1 MGLFDFVVSIIW
13 FFTILAIA
21 LIYFNFSNTNSF
33 NKKWGL
39 IGLLGKMAGAIAFLL
54 IYTFYFNR
62 LGDTFAYLGFSKS
75 LYILITENPT
85 VLFEIFSPNSEVK
98 SFEFYQY
105 IKYIDFYSEW
115 DTYTVIL
122 FTAIISF
129 LSFGEPFATTVIFS
143 AISFT
148 GLWQLYTIISKV
160 FPKNKKEA
168 LIATLFVPSVI
179 FWGSGVLKDTLV
191 MGFLGFF
198 LNAFFSIF
206 QFNDYGIKKWFW
218 LIISPVI
225 IASIKPYIILSL
237 IPAFLFYFLGLTAK
251 RTKNIVVKFVFL
263 PIVIFIV
270 SATSIYGIVK
280 IGEFFPQ
287 YSTENVLKTAEKYQ
301 THHYAGGNRNAEGA
315 GSGYT
320 LGDYSS
326 NFAGIL
332 IKVPLA
338 INVTLFRPYLWE
350 IRNFGMLISAFE
362 SFIFLVLSIFIL
374 IKSGLGFSINQ
385 IKRDPFLIFSTIFF
399 LFFAFAVGFSSYNF
413 GALARYKIPCLPFFV
428 FTLLFIYQK
437 SKNEQRKAA
446 FLRR

>member
-1 MGLFDFVVSIIW
+1 MGIFDITLSIIW
-13 FFTILAIA
+13 FFTILTIT
-21 LIYFNFSNTNSF
+21 LIYFNFTKQSFF
-33 NKKWGL
+33 NKKWGT
-39 IGLLGKMAGAIAFLL
+39 IGVIGKMSGAVAFLL

-62 LGDTFAYLGFSKS
+62 LGDTFAYLGLSKK
-75 LYILITENPT
+75 LYLLILEKPNII
-85 VLFEIFSPNSEVK
+85 FEIFSPQSTSK
-98 SFEFYQY
+98 SIEFFQY
-105 IKYIDFYSEW
+105 IKEIDFYAEW

-122 FTAIISF
+122 FSTFISF
-129 LSFGEPFATTVIFS
+129 LSLGEPFATTIIFS
-143 AISFT
+143 AISFA
-148 GLWQLYTIISKV
+148 GLWQLFLIIKRI
-160 FPKNKKEA
+160 FPYNKNEA
-168 LIATLFVPSVI
+168 LISCLFVPSVI

-198 LNAFFSIF
+198 LNSFFSIF
-206 QFNDYGIKKWFW
+206 QFKDYKIQKMFW

>member
-1 MGLFDFVVSIIW
+1 MGVLDFVISIIW

-33 NKKWGL
+33 DKKWGL
-39 IGLLGKMAGAIAFLL
+39 IGILGKMSGAVAFLL

-62 LGDTFAYLGFSKS
+62 LGDTFAYLGFSKH
-75 LYILITENPT
+75 LYVLITEKPIMF
-85 VLFEIFSPNSEVK
+85 FEIFSPNSETK

-122 FTAIISF
+122 FSAIISF

-148 GLWQLYTIISKV
+148 GLWQLYTIISKI

-191 MGFLGFF
+191 MGFLSFF

-206 QFNDYGIKKWFW
+206 QFNDIRIKKWFW
-218 LIISPVI
+218 LIISPLI
-225 IASIKPYIILSL
+225 IALIKPYIILSL
-237 IPAFLFYFLGLTAK
+237 IPAFLFYFLALSYK
-251 RTKNIVVKFVFL
+251 KFKNIVVKFVFL
-263 PIVIFIV
+263 PIVVFSIA
-270 SATSIYGIVK
+270 SLSIYGIVK

-287 YSTENVLKTAEKYQ
+287 YSSEKLLETAEGYQ

-320 LGDYSS
+320 LGDYEAS
-326 NFAGIL
+326 FTGI
-332 IKVPLA
+332 IFQIPLA
-338 INVTLFRPYLWE
+338 INVTLFRPYPWE
-350 IRNFGMLISAFE
+350 IRNFGMLISALE
-362 SFIFLVLSIFIL
+362 SFIFLILSIFIL
-374 IKSGLGFSINQ
+374 MKSGLGFSINQ
-385 IKRDPFLIFSTIFF
+385 IKRNSFLVFSSVFF

-428 FTLLFIYQK
+428 FTLLFIYEK
-437 SKNEQRKAA
+437 SKMASKKVA
-446 FLRR
+446 FLRG

>member
-1 MGLFDFVVSIIW
+1 MGVLDFVISIIW

-33 NKKWGL
+33 DKKWGL
-39 IGLLGKMAGAIAFLL
+39 IGILGKMSGAVAFLL

-62 LGDTFAYLGFSKS
+62 LGDTFAYLGFSKH
-75 LYILITENPT
+75 LYVLITEKPIMF
-85 VLFEIFSPNSEVK
+85 FEIFSPNSETK

-122 FTAIISF
+122 FSAIISF

-148 GLWQLYTIISKV
+148 GLWQLYTIISKI

-191 MGFLGFF
+191 IGFLGFF

-206 QFNDYGIKKWFW
+206 QFNEYRFKNWFW
-218 LIISPVI
+218 LIISPAI
-225 IASIKPYIILSL
+225 IALIKPYIILSL
-237 IPAFLFYFLGLTAK
+237 IPAFLFYFLALTTK
-251 RTKNIVVKFVFL
+251 RVKNIVVKFVFL
-263 PIVIFIV
+263 PIVVALV
-270 SATSIYGIVK
+270 SGASIYSIVK

-287 YSTENVLKTAEKYQ
+287 YSTDNILKTAEKYQ
-301 THHYAGGNRNAEGA
+301 LNHYAGGNRNAEGA
-315 GSGYT
+315 GSGYS
-320 LGDYSS
+320 LGDYEAS
-326 NFAGIL
+326 FIGVMFQI
-332 IKVPLA
+332 PLA

-385 IKRDPFLIFSTIFF
+385 IERDPFLVFSTILF